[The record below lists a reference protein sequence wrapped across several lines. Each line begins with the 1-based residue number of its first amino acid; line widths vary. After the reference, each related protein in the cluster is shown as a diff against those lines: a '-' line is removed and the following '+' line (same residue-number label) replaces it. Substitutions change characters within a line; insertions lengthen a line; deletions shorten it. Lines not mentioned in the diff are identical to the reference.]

1 MHPDKLLYEVG
12 LMLERNKPEVPS
24 DLAPLAK
31 ERFDTYVRAL
41 AEGRKATELSDVGA
55 VGHRLSSDLRAPR
68 ADCSRNPS
76 PLHKANEWDHSDLVR
91 HVDTLERTPAAVEL
105 MSQISSH
112 EKREPCGGDV
122 VLM

>member
-41 AEGRKATELSDVGA
+41 AEGRKATELTADYIHALFDGLESRVKLPDDV
-55 VGHRLSSDLRAPR
+55 
-68 ADCSRNPS
+68 
-76 PLHKANEWDHSDLVR
+76 
-91 HVDTLERTPAAVEL
+91 VEL
-105 MSQISSH
+105 LGLRPGSDYADAFNAARIAR
-112 EKREPCGGDV
+112 KDYRTDLGR
-122 VLM
+122 